1 MQLGCAV
8 QVGGVVLVVV
18 VRATTIRDTDMA
30 KKSIADVNV
39 AGKTVLMRVDFNVPL
54 DDHSNVTDD
63 RRVRMA
69 IPSIK
74 SVIDRGGKVVLCSHL
89 GRPEPGQDNSKES
102 LKPAAD
108 VLSTLLG
115 KPVAFATDAVDADAT
130 AKVAALKDGDV
141 LVLENLRFYKG
152 EKKGDAAFA
161 AKLAGFADIYCNDAF
176 GTCHRTDAS
185 MVAVPLAMVGKPRV
199 VGFLVQK
206 EIQYLSDAIAN
217 PQRPFI
223 AILGGA
229 KVSDKINVIK
239 NLLNI
244 CDKVLIGGAMAYTF
258 SLAKGGK
265 VGKSRVE
272 LDKVELAQE
281 LIQIGG
287 SKLVLP
293 VDTHCGDAF
302 NGDCNKV
309 VVKAGEIPD
318 TFEGFDIG
326 PATAAQYAQE
336 LKNAKTVVWNGPM
349 GVFEMPP
356 FDAGTR
362 IVAEAIANS
371 SATSIIGGGDSAAA
385 IQQLGFADKVSH
397 VSTGGG
403 ASLSMLEGQ
412 KFAAVELLDEA

>member
-1 MQLGCAV
+1 
-8 QVGGVVLVVV
+8 
-18 VRATTIRDTDMA
+18 MA
-30 KKSIADVNV
+30 KKSIADVDV

-54 DDHSNVTDD
+54 DDQCNVTDD

-69 IPSIK
+69 VPSIK
-74 SVIDRGGKVVLCSHL
+74 SVIDRGGKLVLCSHL
-89 GRPEPGQDNSKES
+89 GQPKDGEDLAKYS
-102 LKPAAD
+102 LKPAAV
-108 VLSTLLG
+108 VLASLLG
-115 KPVAFATDAVDADAT
+115 KPVAFATDTVDADAI
-130 AKVAALKDGDV
+130 AKVGALKDGDV
-141 LVLENLRFYKG
+141 VLLENLRFNKG
-152 EKKGDAAFA
+152 EKKGDAVFA
-161 AKLAGFADIYCNDAF
+161 GKLAGFADIYCNDAF

-185 MVAVPLAMVGKPRV
+185 MVAVPQAMVGKPRV

-206 EIQYLSDAIAN
+206 EVKYLSDAIAN

-239 NLLNI
+239 NLLTV

-258 SLAKGGK
+258 AVAKGGK

-272 LDKVELAQE
+272 LDRVELAKE
-281 LIQIGG
+281 LMAAGG
-287 SKLVLP
+287 DKLVLP
-293 VDTHCGDAF
+293 LDTHCGDAF
-302 NGDCNKV
+302 NGNCNKV

-326 PATAAQYAQE
+326 PETAKLYATE
-336 LKNAKTVVWNGPM
+336 VAKAGTVVWNGPM
-349 GVFEMPP
+349 GVFEMSP

-362 IVAEAIANS
+362 AVAEAIANS
-371 SATSIIGGGDSAAA
+371 SSTSIIGGGDSAAA

-403 ASLSMLEGQ
+403 ASLSMLEGE

>member
-1 MQLGCAV
+1 
-8 QVGGVVLVVV
+8 
-18 VRATTIRDTDMA
+18 MA
-30 KKSIADVNV
+30 KKSIADVDV
-39 AGKTVLMRVDFNVPL
+39 AGKSVLMRVDFNVPL
-54 DDHSNVTDD
+54 DDHCNVTDD

-74 SVIDRGGKVVLCSHL
+74 SVLDRGGRVILCSHL

-102 LKPAAD
+102 LKPAAA

-115 KPVAFATDAVDADAT
+115 KPVAFATDAVDADAS

-185 MVAVPLAMVGKPRV
+185 MVAVPQAMVGKPRV

-206 EIQYLSDAIAN
+206 EIQYLSDAIAS

-239 NLLNI
+239 NLLHI

-272 LDKVELAQE
+272 LDKVELAKE
-281 LIQIGG
+281 LLQVGG

-309 VVKAGEIPD
+309 VVHAGEIPD
-318 TFEGFDIG
+318 TYEGFDIG
-326 PATAAQYAQE
+326 PATAKQYAQE
-336 LKNAKTVVWNGPM
+336 LKTAQTVVWNGPI

-403 ASLSMLEGQ
+403 ASLAMLEGE

>member
-1 MQLGCAV
+1 
-8 QVGGVVLVVV
+8 
-18 VRATTIRDTDMA
+18 MA

-54 DDHSNVTDD
+54 DEKCNVTDD

-69 IPSIK
+69 VPSIN
-74 SVIDRGGKVVLCSHL
+74 SVIDRGGKLVLCSHL
-89 GRPEPGQDNSKES
+89 GQPKDGEDQSKYS
-102 LKPAAD
+102 LKPAAA
-108 VLSTLLG
+108 VLSSLLG
-115 KPVAFATDAVDADAT
+115 KPVAFATDTVDADAT
-130 AKVAALKDGDV
+130 AKVAALKDGEV
-141 LVLENLRFYKG
+141 LLLENLRFNKG
-152 EKKGDAAFA
+152 EKKGDVGFA
-161 AKLAGFADIYCNDAF
+161 GKLAAFADIYCNDAF

-185 MVAVPLAMVGKPRV
+185 MVAVPEAMAGKPRV

-206 EIQYLSDAIAN
+206 EVQYLSDAIAN

-239 NLLNI
+239 NLLTI

-272 LDKVELAQE
+272 VDKVELAKE
-281 LIQIGG
+281 LIAAGG
-287 SKLVLP
+287 GKLVLP
-293 VDTHCGDAF
+293 LDTHCGDAF
-302 NGDCNKV
+302 NGNCNKV

-326 PATAAQYAQE
+326 PETAKLYAAEVSQ
-336 LKNAKTVVWNGPM
+336 AKTVVWNGPM
-349 GVFEMPP
+349 GVFEMSP

-362 IVAEAIANS
+362 AVAEAIANS
-371 SATSIIGGGDSAAA
+371 SSTSIIGGGDSAAA

-403 ASLSMLEGQ
+403 ASLSMLEGE

>member
-1 MQLGCAV
+1 
-8 QVGGVVLVVV
+8 
-18 VRATTIRDTDMA
+18 MA
-30 KKSIADVNV
+30 KKSIAAVDVK
-39 AGKTVLMRVDFNVPL
+39 GKKVLMRVDFNVPL
-54 DDHSNVTDD
+54 DDNCNVTDD

-74 SVIDRGGKVVLCSHL
+74 SVIDRGGRLILCSHL

-108 VLSTLLG
+108 VLSSILG
-115 KPVAFATDAVDADAT
+115 TPVHFASDTVGPDAA
-130 AKVAALKDGDV
+130 AKVGALKDGEI
-141 LVLENLRFYKG
+141 LVLENLRFEKG

-161 AKLAGFADIYCNDAF
+161 GKLAAFADIYCNDAF

-185 MVAVPLAMVGKPRV
+185 MVAVPQAMAGKPRV
-199 VGFLVQK
+199 SGFLVEK
-206 EIQYLSDAIAN
+206 EIKYLSDAIAN
-217 PQRPFI
+217 PGRPFV

-239 NLLNI
+239 NLLSV

-258 SLAKGGK
+258 SLAKGGQ
-265 VGKSRVE
+265 VGKSLVE
-272 LDKVELAQE
+272 KDKVDLAKE

-302 NGDCNKV
+302 NSNCNKKV
-309 VVKAGEIPD
+309 VNAGEIPD
-318 TFEGFDIG
+318 GFEGLDIG
-326 PATAAQYAQE
+326 PKTAKYYAE
-336 LKNAKTVVWNGPM
+336 LVSSAKTVVWNGPM

-356 FDAGTR
+356 FDEGTR
-362 IVAEAIANS
+362 AVAEAIANS

-385 IQQLGFADKVSH
+385 VQQLGFADRVSH

-403 ASLSMLEGQ
+403 ASLSMLEGE

>member
-1 MQLGCAV
+1 
-8 QVGGVVLVVV
+8 
-18 VRATTIRDTDMA
+18 MA
-30 KKSIADVNV
+30 KKSIADVDV

-54 DDHSNVTDD
+54 DDQCNVTDD

-69 IPSIK
+69 VPSIK
-74 SVIDRGGKVVLCSHL
+74 SVIDRGGKLVLCSHL
-89 GRPEPGQDNSKES
+89 GQPKDGEDLAKYS
-102 LKPAAD
+102 LKPAAAT
-108 VLSTLLG
+108 LASLLG
-115 KPVAFATDAVDADAT
+115 KPVAFATDTVDADAV
-130 AKVAALKDGDV
+130 AKVGALKNGDV
-141 LVLENLRFYKG
+141 VLLENLRFNKG

-161 AKLAGFADIYCNDAF
+161 GKLAAFADIYCNDAF

-185 MVAVPLAMVGKPRV
+185 MVAVPQAMAGKPRV

-206 EIQYLSDAIAN
+206 EVKYLSDAIAN

-239 NLLNI
+239 NLLTI

-258 SLAKGGK
+258 AVAKGGK

-272 LDKVELAQE
+272 LDRVELAKE
-281 LIQIGG
+281 LMAAGG
-287 SKLVLP
+287 AKLVLP

-302 NGDCNKV
+302 NGNCNKV

-326 PATAAQYAQE
+326 PETAKLYAAE
-336 LKNAKTVVWNGPM
+336 VAKAGTVVWNGPM
-349 GVFEMPP
+349 GVFEMSP

-362 IVAEAIANS
+362 AVAEAIANS
-371 SATSIIGGGDSAAA
+371 SSTSIIGGGDSAAA

-403 ASLSMLEGQ
+403 ASLSMLEGE

>member
-1 MQLGCAV
+1 
-8 QVGGVVLVVV
+8 
-18 VRATTIRDTDMA
+18 MA

-54 DDHSNVTDD
+54 DDNCNVTDD

-69 IPSIK
+69 VPSIK
-74 SVIDRGGKVVLCSHL
+74 SVIDRGGKLILCSHL
-89 GRPEPGQDNSKES
+89 GQPKDGEDQSKFS
-102 LKPAAD
+102 LKPAAAT
-108 VLSTLLG
+108 LSSLLG
-115 KPVAFATDAVDADAT
+115 KPVIFATDTVDADAT
-130 AKVAALKDGDV
+130 AKVAALKDGEV
-141 LVLENLRFYKG
+141 LLLENLRFNKG

-185 MVAVPLAMVGKPRV
+185 MVAVPQAMAGKPRV

-206 EIQYLSDAIAN
+206 EVKYLSDAIAN

-239 NLLNI
+239 NLLGI

-272 LDKVELAQE
+272 LDKVELAKE
-281 LIQIGG
+281 LIQLGG
-287 SKLVLP
+287 SKLILP
-293 VDTHCGDAF
+293 VDTHCGEAF

-356 FDAGTR
+356 FDNGTR
-362 IVAEAIANS
+362 TVAEAIADS

-385 IQQLGFADKVSH
+385 IQQMGFADKVSH

-403 ASLSMLEGQ
+403 ASLSMLEGE

>member
-1 MQLGCAV
+1 
-8 QVGGVVLVVV
+8 
-18 VRATTIRDTDMA
+18 MA

-54 DDHSNVTDD
+54 DDQCNVTDD

-69 IPSIK
+69 VPSIK
-74 SVIDRGGKVVLCSHL
+74 SVIDRGGKLILCSHL
-89 GRPEPGQDNSKES
+89 GQPKDGEDLGKYS
-102 LKPAAD
+102 LKPAAE
-108 VLSTLLG
+108 VLSGLLG
-115 KPVAFATDAVDADAT
+115 KPVAFASDTVDADAT
-130 AKVAALKDGDV
+130 AKVAALKGGEV
-141 LVLENLRFYKG
+141 LLLENLRFNKG

-161 AKLAGFADIYCNDAF
+161 GKLAAFADIYCNDAF

-185 MVAVPLAMVGKPRV
+185 MVAVPQAMAGKPRV

-206 EIQYLSDAIAN
+206 EVQYLSDAIAN

-239 NLLNI
+239 NLLTI

-258 SLAKGGK
+258 AVAKGGK
-265 VGKSRVE
+265 VGRSRVE
-272 LDKVELAQE
+272 MDRVELAKE
-281 LIQIGG
+281 LIASGG
-287 SKLVLP
+287 DKLVLP

-302 NGDCNKV
+302 NANCNKV
-309 VVKAGEIPD
+309 VVKAGEIPG

-326 PATAAQYAQE
+326 PETAKQYAIEVSQ
-336 LKNAKTVVWNGPM
+336 AKTVVWNGPM

-362 IVAEAIANS
+362 TVAEAIANS
-371 SATSIIGGGDSAAA
+371 SCTSIIGGGDSAAA

-403 ASLSMLEGQ
+403 ASLSMLEGE
-412 KFAAVELLDEA
+412 KFASVELLDEA